1 MRISKAFI
9 TILFLGL
16 FIIAG
21 VLLYMLWQ
29 DELDRRDAQE
39 ASLTSTQALLPPIQA
54 NVAAAQADLTAAQ
67 AKLAAARESLAE
79 WQAVWPTPPPVAAI
93 QTIDYG
99 AKLFILA
106 ANNQLNLVEFRG
118 NEPSAVTIGGIKYQ
132 STDMEIKVSGA
143 ILKINDFIGNL
154 ETSDPYLTA
163 TIDAVNITF
172 YTEFDPEIGGVP
184 LPDALITINILA
196 LER

>member
-21 VLLYMLWQ
+21 VMLYMLWQ
-29 DELDRRDAQE
+29 DELDRRDTQE

-54 NVAAAQADLTAAQ
+54 NVAAAQADLAVTQ
-67 AKLAAARESLAE
+67 AKLEAARESLAE

-93 QTIDYG
+93 QSIDYG
-99 AKLFILA
+99 QKLFILA
-106 ANNQLNLVEFRG
+106 ANNQLNLTEFHA
-118 NEPSAVTIGGIKYQ
+118 NEPSVTTKNGIRYQ
-132 STDMEIKVSGA
+132 QTTMDVAVSGA
-143 ILKINDFIGNL
+143 ILNINDFIGNL

-163 TIDAVNITF
+163 TIESVNIDFFTV
-172 YTEFDPEIGGVP
+172 YDPDLGAVP
-184 LPDALITINILA
+184 PPGAVITINILA
-196 LER
+196 LEG